1 MAGNISIESF
11 ATKTRGWYRANY
23 SHFHRNKNWNL
34 FVHSIFFSRTEFSF
48 HLLPY
53 LSILRKDRVNQFE
66 IPGHGRANRL
76 LSRILRFDF
85 KGLNSTKFFFF
96 KELSL
101 TNSLNWDFHLVK
113 KKKTSNIKLIPYS
126 IILEN
131 YSCLLNRK
139 QIFLKEVTFFSQVTE
154 ARIRNISSSERN
166 GGQLLGKAK
175 LRPV

>member
-34 FVHSIFFSRTEFSF
+34 FVHSIFFSGTEFSF
-48 HLLPY
+48 HLLSY
-53 LSILRKDRVNQFE
+53 LSILRKDRVNSLKFLVTAEQIVCSRVRFQRSKFDE
-66 IPGHGRANRL
+66 I
-76 LSRILRFDF
+76 
-85 KGLNSTKFFFF
+85 FFFLKNYLWQQIRWTETF
-96 KELSL
+96 ILLKKNIQYQ
-101 TNSLNWDFHLVK
+101 THLLFNY
-113 KKKTSNIKLIPYS
+113 TRKLFMR
-126 IILEN
+126 LE
-131 YSCLLNRK
+131 S
-139 QIFLKEVTFFSQVTE
+139 QADFLKEVTFFSQVTE

>member
-11 ATKTRGWYRANY
+11 ATKTRDWYRANY

-76 LSRILRFDF
+76 FSRILRFDF

-113 KKKTSNIKLIPYS
+113 KKKNIQYQTHSLFNYTRKLFMPLESQADFFERSYILFSGNRGSNSKYL
-126 IILEN
+126 
-131 YSCLLNRK
+131 
-139 QIFLKEVTFFSQVTE
+139 FVWKERRAAF
-154 ARIRNISSSERN
+154 
-166 GGQLLGKAK
+166 GKS
-175 LRPV
+175 